1 MSLGTGQIEMPN
13 VFRWDITRRE
23 QLGRL
28 VLDDEPD
35 PWFATILAEVRHC
48 CARVIAMAGDARLV
62 FLGRSPESL
71 HDYLAS
77 ALARTSWAGRCT
89 LLNISLK
96 GSDCAW
102 TDLDSAARAAFREQ
116 FHTCNLAPAAI
127 AASDHPIALVDL
139 IFGGETYGKL
149 TALLFAWAATE
160 RVDGR
165 ALRRQLRIVGITE
178 RRDGSPKSWRWRR
191 LDWAE
196 QFRPSALKGVSI
208 PPWFW
213 SRLGDSEQK
222 VSRSNPPARWTDPE
236 MARPPRGP
244 QHAEGLR
251 LALALHKAARSSAER
266 DALAA
271 AIADQPAIRHR
282 WCRTLVSELRSV
294 ARPRRIERSF
304 GSKWRVRSAN
314 RLHARYR

>member
-1 MSLGTGQIEMPN
+1 MPD

-35 PWFATILAEVRHC
+35 PWFATILGEVRHC

-71 HDYLAS
+71 YDYLAS
-77 ALARTSWAGRCT
+77 ALARTSWADRCT

-102 TDLDSAARAAFREQ
+102 TDLGSAPREAFREQ
-116 FHTCNLAPAAI
+116 FRACDLDPAAI
-127 AASDHPIALVDL
+127 AASERPIALVDL
-139 IFGGETYGKL
+139 IYGGETFGKL

-160 RVDGR
+160 RVDDR
-165 ALRRQLRIVGITE
+165 ALRRRLRIVGITE
-178 RRDGSPKSWRWRR
+178 RHDGSPKSWRWRR
-191 LDWAE
+191 LDWAK
-196 QFRPSALKGVSI
+196 QFPPRALKGVSI

-222 VSRSNPPARWTDPE
+222 VSRSNPPARWADPE

-251 LALALHKAARSSAER
+251 LAVALHNAGRSSAER
-266 DALAA
+266 DALAGT
-271 AIADQPAIRHR
+271 IAGQPAIRHR
-282 WCRTLVSELRSV
+282 WCRTLVSELRSA

-304 GSKWRVRSAN
+304 GSKWRVRSPN
-314 RLHARYR
+314 HLHARYR

>member
-1 MSLGTGQIEMPN
+1 MPTA
-13 VFRWDITRRE
+13 FRWDITRRE
-23 QLGRL
+23 QLGRF

-71 HDYLAS
+71 YDYLAS
-77 ALARTSWAGRCT
+77 ALAETSWARRCT
-89 LLNISLK
+89 LLNISLR

-102 TDLDSAARAAFREQ
+102 DDLDSVTRAAFCEQ
-116 FHTCNLAPAAI
+116 FRVCDLDPAAI
-127 AASDHPIALVDL
+127 SASDRPIALVDL
-139 IFGGETYGKL
+139 IYGGETFGKL
-149 TALLFAWAATE
+149 TALLFAWAASE
-160 RVDGR
+160 RIDHR
-165 ALRRQLRIVGITE
+165 ALRRRLRIVGITE
-178 RRDGSPKSWRWRR
+178 RRDSGPKSWRWRR
-191 LDWAE
+191 LEWAE
-196 QFRPSALKGVSI
+196 QFPPRALKGVSI

-222 VSRSNPPARWTDPE
+222 VSRSNPPARWADPE

-251 LALALHKAARSSAER
+251 IALTMHNAARSSAER

-271 AIADQPAIRHR
+271 SIATQPAIRHR

-294 ARPRRIERSF
+294 ARPKRIERSF
-304 GSKWRVRSAN
+304 GSKWRVRSPN
-314 RLHARYR
+314 HLHARYR

>member
-1 MSLGTGQIEMPN
+1 MPN

-35 PWFATILAEVRHC
+35 PWFAIILEEVRLC

-71 HDYLAS
+71 YDYLTG
-77 ALARTSWAGRCT
+77 ALAGTSWARRCT

-96 GSDCAW
+96 GSDCVW
-102 TDLDSAARAAFREQ
+102 TDLDSTTRSAFSEQ
-116 FHTCNLAPAAI
+116 FRARDLDPAAI

-139 IFGGETYGKL
+139 IYGGETFGKL
-149 TALLFAWAATE
+149 TALLFAWAAAE
-160 RVDGR
+160 RVDDR
-165 ALRRQLRIVGITE
+165 ALRRRLRIVGITE
-178 RRDGSPKSWRWRR
+178 RQDAGPKSQRWRR

-196 QFRPSALKGVSI
+196 RFPPRAVKGVSI

-213 SRLGDSEQK
+213 TRLGDSEQK
-222 VSRSNPPARWTDPE
+222 VSRSNPPARWADPE

-244 QHAEGLR
+244 QHVEGLR
-251 LALALHKAARSSAER
+251 LALALHNAGRASVER

-271 AIADQPAIRHR
+271 AIANEPAIRHR

-294 ARPRRIERSF
+294 ARPKRIERSF
-304 GSKWRVRSAN
+304 GSKWRVRSPN